1 MYYFASDTHLGLKS
15 EKDPRARER
24 IFISWLDM
32 AAADARGIFLV
43 GDIFDFWFEY
53 RRVVP
58 KGHVRL
64 LGRLAELAD
73 RGVEVHFFPG
83 NHDMW
88 TGGYFAGEVG
98 MTVHSGPQRLEL
110 YGKKVFV
117 AHGDAMNIRGKPMLR
132 FMNGFFRSRT
142 ARNIFSW
149 IIHPD
154 HFLKFGQA
162 WSSGSRKSKEIKIDF
177 RGEEEGLV
185 QYARGYMREHEVDY
199 FVFGHIHCAEEYDLG
214 GGAKALFLG
223 EWFENPHYARLAPD
237 GTMKLEKF
245 QMKNEK

>member
-15 EKDPRARER
+15 ENDPRVRER
-24 IFISWLDM
+24 IFMSWLDM
-32 AAADARGIFLV
+32 AAADAEGIFLV

-53 RRVVP
+53 KRVVP

-64 LGRLAELAD
+64 LGKLAGLAD
-73 RGVEVHFFPG
+73 RGIEVHFFPG

-88 TGGYFAGEVG
+88 TGGYFAEEVG
-98 MTVHSGPQRLEL
+98 MIVHSGPEQLEL

-117 AHGDAMNIRGKPMLR
+117 GHGDAMNIKGKPMLQL
-132 FMNGFFRSRT
+132 MNRFFRSRI
-142 ARNIFSW
+142 ARRIFSL

-154 HFLKFGQA
+154 HFLKFGNS
-162 WSSGSRKSKEIKIDF
+162 WSSGSRKSKEIKVDF

-185 QYARGYMREHEVDY
+185 QYARGYMQDHEVDY

-214 GGAKALFLG
+214 GAKAFFLG
-223 EWFENPHYARLAPD
+223 EWFENPHYASLAPD
-237 GTMKLEKF
+237 GIMKLHAYRG
-245 QMKNEK
+245 